1 MKLRNAVLGGL
12 ALIASTSSYAA
23 TFSFGA
29 FTLDWDETT
38 DFGNPTV
45 TPGAGTFQILWTNGL
60 LGSIPLPLT
69 VPLPALLIT
78 ANGGF
83 QLSGPVDV
91 FIGDSAYQDVN
102 DSVTS
107 VTLEN
112 GTVGVDGNPIV
123 MPSLPFDKTPAFFAF
138 STQLPLG
145 GFNSFSLSGVVA
157 LSATGADAILSAP
170 SNYAVSFNVAELPAP
185 VPLPGA
191 VWLLS
196 PGLVGLALRRRREAN

>member
-1 MKLRNAVLGGL
+1 MNTSTGPLSWKPPLAV
-12 ALIASTSSYAA
+12 I
-23 TFSFGA
+23 
-29 FTLDWDETT
+29 
-38 DFGNPTV
+38 NK
-45 TPGAGTFQILWTNGL
+45 AG
-60 LGSIPLPLT
+60 
-69 VPLPALLIT
+69 
-78 ANGGF
+78 
-83 QLSGPVDV
+83 SG
-91 FIGDSAYQDVN
+91 
-102 DSVTS
+102 TS

-123 MPSLPFDKTPAFFAF
+123 KPLGCEKASSFEKSSSFFSF
-138 STQLPLG
+138 SAHLPLG

-196 PGLVGLALRRRREAN
+196 SGLVGLALRRRREAN